1 MVEWIY
7 VSRYLASSSYF
18 SNFWMIFN
26 CYYFRTPSHTEHTKN
41 CKELMSHAL
50 VQILSALIV
59 VTNHFQ
65 FYVSY
70 FSFQNF
76 CSIRRAK
83 QKNKSFVQTKKNWR
97 KTRAI
102 TSSCI
107 VFNFYYHII
116 IVVTVSVSLRIFNVS
131 VFSYNCAHFRFYF
144 SDQFD
149 DQLILRVIVFA

>member
-7 VSRYLASSSYF
+7 FSRYLASSSYF

-26 CYYFRTPSHTEHTKN
+26 CYYFRTPSHREYTKN

-70 FSFQNF
+70 FSFQLLFNKK
-76 CSIRRAK
+76 SKA
-83 QKNKSFVQTKKNWR
+83 KNKSFVQTKKNWR

-116 IVVTVSVSLRIFNVS
+116 IVVTVSVSLRIFNVL
-131 VFSYNCAHFRFYF
+131 VFFLTTVRT
-144 SDQFD
+144 FD
-149 DQLILRVIVFA
+149 FILATNLMIS